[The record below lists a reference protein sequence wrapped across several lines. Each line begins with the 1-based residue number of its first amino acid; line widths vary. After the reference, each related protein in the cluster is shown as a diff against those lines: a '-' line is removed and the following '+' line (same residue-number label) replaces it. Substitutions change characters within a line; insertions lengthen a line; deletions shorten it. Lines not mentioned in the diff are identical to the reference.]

1 MQLDDLRQKND
12 GLDHGL
18 TKENFASVFA
28 VQG

>member
-1 MQLDDLRQKND
+1 MRIDDLGQKND

-28 VQG
+28 VQE